1 MKPHPNSQRGAA
13 LLVGLIMLVML
24 TLLALVSF
32 KLGTGNLQIVG
43 NAQQRKQ
50 AEAAAQGAIE
60 KLVSTPTF
68 TTAPTAVTTN
78 VDVNGD
84 GTNDVTVVVTPTCVS
99 AQIIPV
105 SVLDF
110 TKAEDQNCLVM
121 AVQDFGQV
129 GRANNDSMCA
139 NTLWDVEAVAT
150 DSTTSAKYK
159 INHGA
164 AVRVDK
170 NTLCP

>member
-1 MKPHPNSQRGAA
+1 VNRTPIQQRGAA

-50 AEAAAQGAIE
+50 AEFAAQGAVE
-60 KLVSTPTF
+60 TLVSTPVF
-68 TTAPTAVTTN
+68 TTAPVTVNST

-84 GTNDVTVVVTPTCVS
+84 GVADIAVAVTPTCVS

-110 TKAEDQNCLVM
+110 TKTEDQGCLVM
-121 AVQDFGQV
+121 AGQDFGTV
-129 GRANNDSMCA
+129 GRASNDSMCA
-139 NTLWDVEAVAT
+139 NTLWDIEAVAT
-150 DSTTSAKYK
+150 DSTTSAQYK

-164 AVRVDK
+164 AVRVNK
-170 NTLCP
+170 NTQCP